1 MELRHLR
8 YFAALAERLN
18 FTRAAEWL
26 HVSQST
32 LSHQIQQLE
41 EELGTSLFERN
52 AKRVKLTPEGELFLA
67 SALQAL
73 ESVDTGVRNLKEPTP
88 VLTGEVRIGMTP
100 SLAAALVPDCVVQL
114 VESHP
119 SVRVVINEMTTEEV
133 RAGLLAG
140 ELDLGIAYLPLE
152 TKGLSFEPLFEE
164 EMVVMVHAT
173 HPLAGKRRIR
183 LVDLHL
189 QRMVLPTHHFSI
201 RDTIDGYFRAAGA
214 EPQIVVE
221 ADSFATTF
229 LLIERLGL
237 AAIVPRSVAAG
248 APGCRSIPIEKP
260 FAARTPSLFLR
271 RGARLTPPARELAQM
286 LRTEAARRYS
296 RKHR

>member
-41 EELGTSLFERN
+41 AELGTVLLERN
-52 AKRVKLTPEGELFLA
+52 AKRVKLTPEGEVFLA
-67 SALQAL
+67 SALRAL
-73 ESVDTGVRNLKEPTP
+73 ESVDTGVRNLKGPAP
-88 VLTGEVRIGMTP
+88 ALAGEVRIGMTP
-100 SLAAALVPDCVVQL
+100 SFAAALVPDGVVQFL
-114 VESHP
+114 DSHP

-133 RAGLLAG
+133 RAGLLGA
-140 ELDLGIAYLPLE
+140 ELDLGIAYLPLD

-173 HPLAGKRRIR
+173 HSLARKRRIR

-214 EPQIVVE
+214 QPQIVVE

-237 AAIVPRSVAAG
+237 AAIVPQTVAAS
-248 APGCRSIPIEKP
+248 APGCHSISIEKP

-271 RGARLTPPARELAQM
+271 RGARLAPPARELAQM